1 MVSQNQKRPIWWGG
15 TIFLNQ
21 LRKICMTNHKQHVK
35 LIWCEKN
42 GIVFQAFKRDLPKAM
57 KVGTVSFA
65 AF

>member
-1 MVSQNQKRPIWWGG
+1 MGTEIFSQQSCQLEMVSQNQKRPIWWGG

-42 GIVFQAFKRDLPKAM
+42 GIVFQAF
-57 KVGTVSFA
+57 
-65 AF
+65 